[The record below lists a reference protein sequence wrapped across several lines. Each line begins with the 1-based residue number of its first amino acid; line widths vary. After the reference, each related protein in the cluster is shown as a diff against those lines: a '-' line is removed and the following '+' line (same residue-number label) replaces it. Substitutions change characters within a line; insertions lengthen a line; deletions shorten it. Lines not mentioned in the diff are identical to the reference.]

1 MLFMGIHKIRTV
13 DSVHKIWIRT
23 STSNHDQGPVHTNTD
38 TNTDPDPVHKIQTP
52 D

>member
-1 MLFMGIHKIRTV
+1 MGIYKIRTV

-23 STSNHDQGPVHTNTD
+23 STSNHNPGPVH

-52 D
+52 DYY